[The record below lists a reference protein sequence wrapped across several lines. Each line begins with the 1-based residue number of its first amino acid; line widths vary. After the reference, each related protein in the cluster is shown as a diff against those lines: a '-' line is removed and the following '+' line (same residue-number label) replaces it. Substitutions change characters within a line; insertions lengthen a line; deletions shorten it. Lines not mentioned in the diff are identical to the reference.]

1 MDGSSSPGGLLW
13 LLWAFACVLGSMWV
27 NVIFGHP
34 SKWRSTRS
42 VALSKQRVGVVQRGE
57 TTKRPARRRLGMS
70 LPAELQSRVVEFLLP
85 KEVAAVTSVCRS
97 WRACGDLVLWR
108 RVADITK
115 QAATREVQRLVGS
128 SGGNGTEQL
137 ALPSRSSQ
145 LRQAGL
151 RSYGRWLV
159 TLRDDALQ
167 ALCDRGRV
175 AVLIA
180 GSIYDL
186 TDFRGSH
193 PGGADILNSA
203 AGSDA
208 TRLFELA
215 AHSTHALR
223 QAKTFRVMECLAAD
237 DPDTVLL
244 KKTQESWF

>member
-1 MDGSSSPGGLLW
+1 MAAFVSPRT
-13 LLWAFACVLGSMWV
+13 FP
-27 NVIFGHP
+27 P
-34 SKWRSTRS
+34 SPT
-42 VALSKQRVGVVQRGE
+42 
-57 TTKRPARRRLGMS
+57 RPATS
-70 LPAELQSRVVEFLLP
+70 SF
-85 KEVAAVTSVCRS
+85 AANLRCCS
-97 WRACGDLVLWR
+97 ADLVLWR

-193 PGGADILNSA
+193 PGGADILN
-203 AGSDA
+203 
-208 TRLFELA
+208 R
-215 AHSTHALR
+215 
-223 QAKTFRVMECLAAD
+223 
-237 DPDTVLL
+237 
-244 KKTQESWF
+244 